1 MYKRR
6 KKKLLVMHSSIYLEC
21 SVSNGYWDPD
31 DLLMSREFFRSDLF
45 GVVVIWAPRPSYF
58 LLEESTFRE

>member
-21 SVSNGYWDPD
+21 SVSNGYWDPG
-31 DLLMSREFFRSDLF
+31 DLLMSREFIRSDLF
-45 GVVVIWAPRPSYF
+45 GVVVI
-58 LLEESTFRE
+58 